1 MCIKDNV
8 ALLKNVRH
16 GLIDPATPSSV
27 MTRKS
32 VNGKT
37 LKLAVCRTALNVIC
51 LILTALKFSDEF
63 ETDGRTFYDG
73 DDPYFQ
79 GVDIWY
85 GVTQDLEVSLSHP
98 FIYISI

>member
-1 MCIKDNV
+1 MQRYTAPKINACTANPLCIKDGV
-8 ALLKNVRH
+8 SLLKNLRT
-16 GLIDPATPSSV
+16 GLIDPDTPKSA

-37 LKLAVCRTALNVIC
+37 MNLA
-51 LILTALKFSDEF
+51 FSDEF
-63 ETDGRTFYDG
+63 EDEGRTFYDG

-85 GVTQDLEVSLSHP
+85 GVTQDLEV
-98 FIYISI
+98 IISRLVCLPII

>member
-37 LKLAVCRTALNVIC
+37 LKLAVRHTDPS
-51 LILTALKFSDEF
+51 LT
-63 ETDGRTFYDG
+63 
-73 DDPYFQ
+73 
-79 GVDIWY
+79 
-85 GVTQDLEVSLSHP
+85 
-98 FIYISI
+98 

>member
-1 MCIKDNV
+1 MS
-8 ALLKNVRH
+8 LLKNVRT
-16 GLIDPATPSSV
+16 GLIDPATPDSV
-27 MTRKS
+27 KTRKS

-37 LKLAVCRTALNVIC
+37 LNLVVRRIRF
-51 LILTALKFSDEF
+51 IDIGIERIMLTYSKFSDEF

-85 GVTQDLEVSLSHP
+85 GVTQDLEVS
-98 FIYISI
+98 